1 MNLESDLTHKKIER
15 DFIEREEIDLV
26 MVVVVL
32 GEGGRLVRES
42 LSLLLPF
49 SSVLLEEL
57 RASRFTR
64 DL

>member
-1 MNLESDLTHKKIER
+1 
-15 DFIEREEIDLV
+15 

-32 GEGGRLVRES
+32 GEGGRLVRGY

-57 RASRFTR
+57 RLQGFQGICEKGIQKARSF
-64 DL
+64 

>member
-1 MNLESDLTHKKIER
+1 
-15 DFIEREEIDLV
+15 V

-32 GEGGRLVRES
+32 GEGGRLVRDS

-64 DL
+64 DCEKGIQKTRSF

>member
-1 MNLESDLTHKKIER
+1 
-15 DFIEREEIDLV
+15 

>member
-1 MNLESDLTHKKIER
+1 
-15 DFIEREEIDLV
+15 

-32 GEGGRLVRES
+32 GEGGRLVRDS

-64 DL
+64 DCEKGIQKTRSFESVRYYFRVD